1 MLEAST
7 ATHTVS
13 NLSIIEPPVNPIVDQ
28 LVLYVKEFSEKL
40 RRVRLA
46 GRLCISEICVQSEVE
61 FELRLNRK
69 RCRAIHVHENAE
81 NTIHITMP
89 VAPDNHVDLSDDA
102 LENVAGGLNP
112 IAVDIKILDNP
123 KESDN

>member
-1 MLEAST
+1 
-7 ATHTVS
+7 
-13 NLSIIEPPVNPIVDQ
+13 
-28 LVLYVKEFSEKL
+28 
-40 RRVRLA
+40 
-46 GRLCISEICVQSEVE
+46 
-61 FELRLNRK
+61 
-69 RCRAIHVHENAE
+69 VHENAE

-112 IAVDIKILDNP
+112 IAVDVKILDNP